1 MNRMTHFNAFAALM
15 GALLTAPGASAINP
29 CNPCQPKNP
38 CSPPS
43 HGEGAGAA
51 SKYSP
56 EIEQLIEEFMSTG
69 EAIAGRP
76 GGQDSVKFPGP
87 GNKPNYFQ
95 ALMVTQAENPL
106 LEEQCKKEALQ
117 LSVDALQI
125 AQGLRSEEAA
135 LRAAAEHMREHQD
148 FIKSHE
154 VSYSGY
160 LKEIGECREFCG
172 PLVAHLMKCQVLSV
186 ARSSHGIVLF
196 DFDSDA
202 VEPRYGEG
210 VIARVSG
217 ELDGNGE
224 RNVVL
229 IGRASK
235 IGDLK
240 YNRRLSARRTLAVR
254 DRLLELDVP
263 EERIHTMWFGWE
275 PPQIGAWVA
284 KEYGLE
290 DLYLA
295 KGELLLNQSVM
306 VVLY

>member
-1 MNRMTHFNAFAALM
+1 MNCTTHCNAFAILM

-38 CSPPS
+38 CSPHS
-43 HGEGAGAA
+43 HGEGAGAD

-106 LEEQCKKEALQ
+106 LEDECKKEALQ

-125 AQGLRSEEAA
+125 AQGLRTGEEA
-135 LRAAAEHMREHQD
+135 LRAAAQHMQEHQD

-186 ARSSHGIVLF
+186 ARSDHGIVLF
-196 DFDSDA
+196 SFDSDG
-202 VEPRYGEG
+202 VDPRYDEG
-210 VIARVSG
+210 VLERVTE
-217 ELDGNGE
+217 ELRGNGE

-235 IGDLK
+235 IGDLQ

-254 DRLLELDVP
+254 DELLERNVDTQ
-263 EERIHTMWFGWE
+263 RIQTMWFGWE
-275 PPQIGAWVA
+275 PPQISAWVA
-284 KEYGLE
+284 DEYGLAK
-290 DLYLA
+290 LYESE
-295 KGELLLNQSVM
+295 GELQMNQSVM